1 MQYFFT
7 KHIDEYCKA
16 RYTNVKQQAAI
27 ADNDTEDINMI
38 FENIKD
44 IIVEIL
50 GVNKDIVTADTNIKD
65 LTMDSLE
72 MYDIL
77 NAIEEEF
84 DISVPEDAID
94 EIKTVN
100 DIVNYIEKTIEPTE

>member
-1 MQYFFT
+1 
-7 KHIDEYCKA
+7 
-16 RYTNVKQQAAI
+16 
-27 ADNDTEDINMI
+27 MI

-50 GVNKDIVTADTNIKD
+50 GINKDIVTADTNIKD
-65 LTMDSLE
+65 LTVDSLE

-100 DIVNYIEKTIEPTE
+100 DIVNYIEKNIEPTE